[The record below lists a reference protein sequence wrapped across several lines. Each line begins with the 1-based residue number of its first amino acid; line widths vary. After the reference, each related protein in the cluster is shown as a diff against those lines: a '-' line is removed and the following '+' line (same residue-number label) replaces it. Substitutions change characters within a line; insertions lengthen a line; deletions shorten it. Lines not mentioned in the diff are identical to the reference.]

1 MAHANREYRIK
12 NTGRCPRRQTV
23 FCILYSVFSVVL
35 AGAEVRVQDIV
46 RLQGQRTNKL
56 MGYGLV
62 VGLAGTGDGDKYLP
76 TMRALARMHQR
87 YHAPILADTDI
98 KGNRSVALVSV
109 EAVVP
114 ENGGREGQA
123 VDVVIAALGSAKSLR
138 GGQLLTTPL
147 QYALFDEEDP
157 ATQYILALA
166 GGPVSVPDEKTP
178 THGLVRSG
186 AVLEDDFL
194 YTFIQDGTITLVLD
208 DTHAGWTWAHLVARA
223 INHELSNPAVGPA
236 AAERPGGSPNVSLEP
251 AVALGPKSIVVHIP
265 PYELASPAR
274 FISHVQETP
283 LFDLPEP
290 AAVVTISRTTKNVS
304 FTAGVR
310 VSPTV
315 LQIPGVGAVRIGK
328 TEDEQG
334 QPIPGGTVG
343 FNELFDTLSAIKV
356 TPDQLIDA
364 IEHLHQT
371 GTLHAQLQ
379 YK

>member
-1 MAHANREYRIK
+1 
-12 NTGRCPRRQTV
+12 
-23 FCILYSVFSVVL
+23 
-35 AGAEVRVQDIV
+35 
-46 RLQGQRTNKL
+46 
-56 MGYGLV
+56 
-62 VGLAGTGDGDKYLP
+62 
-76 TMRALARMHQR
+76 MRALARMHQR

-114 ENGGREGQA
+114 ENGAREGQA
-123 VDVVIAALGSAKSLR
+123 VDVVISALGAAKSLR

-147 QYALFDEEDP
+147 QYAMFDEEDP

-166 GGPVSVPDEKTP
+166 GGPVNVPDDKTP
-178 THGLVRSG
+178 TRGLVRGG
-186 AVLEDDFL
+186 AVLEEDFL
-194 YTFIQDGTITLVLD
+194 YTFIREGTITLVLD
-208 DTHAGWTWAHLVARA
+208 DTHAGWPWAHLIARA
-223 INHELSNPAVGPA
+223 INHELSSPAGGPA
-236 AAERPGGSPNVSLEP
+236 APERPGNPANISVEP
-251 AVALGPKSIVVHIP
+251 AVAIGPKNIVVHIP
-265 PYELASPAR
+265 SYELNSPAR

-290 AAVVTISRTTKNVS
+290 AAVVTINRTTKNVS

-315 LQIPGVGAVRIGK
+315 LQVPGVGTVRIGR
-328 TEDEQG
+328 TEDENG
-334 QPIPGGTVG
+334 QPVSGGTVG

>member
-1 MAHANREYRIK
+1 VPAA
-12 NTGRCPRRQTV
+12 
-23 FCILYSVFSVVL
+23 
-35 AGAEVRVQDIV
+35 AEVRVQDIA

-62 VGLAGTGDGDKYLP
+62 VGLPSTGDGDKYLP

-87 YHAPILADTDI
+87 YHSPVLADTDV
-98 KGNRSVALVSV
+98 KGNRSIALVSV
-109 EAVVP
+109 ELSVP
-114 ENGGREGQA
+114 ENGAREGQA
-123 VDVVIAALGSAKSLR
+123 VDVVISAIGAAKSLQ

-147 QYALFDEEDP
+147 QYAMFDEEDP
-157 ATQYILALA
+157 ATQRILALA
-166 GGPVSVPDEKTP
+166 GGAVSLPDEKTP
-178 THGLVRSG
+178 TRGLIRSG
-186 AVLEDDFL
+186 AVLEEDFV
-194 YTFIQDGTITLVLD
+194 YSFIENGTITLVLD
-208 DTHAGWTWAHLVARA
+208 DTHAEWTWAHLVARA
-223 INHELSNPAVGPA
+223 INHELSNPAATA
-236 AAERPGGSPNVSLEP
+236 APGDRLASPPNISVEP
-251 AVALGPKSIVVHIP
+251 AVATGPKNIIVHIP
-265 PYELASPAR
+265 TFELASPAR
-274 FISHVQETP
+274 FISRIEETP

-290 AAVVTISRTTKNVS
+290 AALVTINRTTKNVS

-364 IEHLHQT
+364 IEHLYQT